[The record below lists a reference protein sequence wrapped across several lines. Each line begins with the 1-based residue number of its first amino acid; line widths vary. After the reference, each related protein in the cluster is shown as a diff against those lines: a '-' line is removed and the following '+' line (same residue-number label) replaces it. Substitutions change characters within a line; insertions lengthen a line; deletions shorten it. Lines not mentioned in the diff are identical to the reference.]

1 MYIVSSNTQFRTIF
15 VPRLDKFEMLV
26 KLKIT
31 NNLLKSLS
39 TFICEVWQGYPE
51 SNREALR
58 HWFLSYLMTLMYNQ
72 HSQVILGIPPIIDQ
86 LLFCIVNTVK
96 PVQLIY
102 VLFVVP
108 FILQIWRIMM
118 KNLITPEQLPKLA
131 SGSVHIVL
139 RPNLRISNKNE
150 KHLLQ

>member
-1 MYIVSSNTQFRTIF
+1 MDRYAKVKNNASVKYLKKSKSRMHIVSSNTQFRTIF

-72 HSQVILGIPPIIDQ
+72 HSQVILGIHPIIDQ

-96 PVQLIY
+96 PVQLIFVHFSY
-102 VLFVVP
+102 QLFNSYGKQVDDD
-108 FILQIWRIMM
+108 F
-118 KNLITPEQLPKLA
+118 
-131 SGSVHIVL
+131 
-139 RPNLRISNKNE
+139 
-150 KHLLQ
+150 